1 MATSIDDNAT
11 DEKSDKSIWRLLNIH
26 CTRRLFQKS
35 ALLISPM
42 NCSAATQLPQGLRS
56 ASVGAKRVPLA
67 HSTAKHSKSAD
78 LLRKSLLSTL
88 CFDRYKTNILWMFC
102 TSYLARPK
110 LKSLIVQA
118 RTTFRAFAP
127 GINKIKYAYFPYCP
141 PRYRSPPRRS
151 PGSVPGSGPP
161 AGYPERRSHHFSAH
175 RSGRRTWPQY

>member
-1 MATSIDDNAT
+1 MATSIDDNAA

-42 NCSAATQLPQGLRS
+42 NCSAATQLPQS
-56 ASVGAKRVPLA
+56 
-67 HSTAKHSKSAD
+67 AKHSKSAD

-88 CFDRYKTNILWMFC
+88 RFDRCKTNILWMFC

>member
-67 HSTAKHSKSAD
+67 HSTYKHSKSAD
-78 LLRKSLLSTL
+78 LLHKSLLSTL
-88 CFDRYKTNILWMFC
+88 RF
-102 TSYLARPK
+102 
-110 LKSLIVQA
+110 
-118 RTTFRAFAP
+118 
-127 GINKIKYAYFPYCP
+127 G
-141 PRYRSPPRRS
+141 PRWAK
-151 PGSVPGSGPP
+151 VPWT
-161 AGYPERRSHHFSAH
+161 FSASQPPLNPSRPCQVLH
-175 RSGRRTWPQY
+175 SHDASLREVWTKDKPSPHGTIPSD